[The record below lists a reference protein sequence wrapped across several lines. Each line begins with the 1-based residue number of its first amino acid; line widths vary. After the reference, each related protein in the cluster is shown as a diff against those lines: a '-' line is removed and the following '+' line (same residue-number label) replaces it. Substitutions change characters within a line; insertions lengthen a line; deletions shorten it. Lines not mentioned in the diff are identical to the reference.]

1 MGKKVQKLRSV
12 GESALQK
19 SARQSGKVTEIDIL
33 ATFTG
38 R

>member
-1 MGKKVQKLRSV
+1 MGKKGQKLTSV

-19 SARQSGKVTEIDIL
+19 SARQSGDLTEVETR
-33 ATFTG
+33 ARFTG

>member
-1 MGKKVQKLRSV
+1 MAGRKLRSV

-19 SARQSGKVTEIDIL
+19 SARQSGDVAEIEIL
-33 ATFTG
+33 ARFNG